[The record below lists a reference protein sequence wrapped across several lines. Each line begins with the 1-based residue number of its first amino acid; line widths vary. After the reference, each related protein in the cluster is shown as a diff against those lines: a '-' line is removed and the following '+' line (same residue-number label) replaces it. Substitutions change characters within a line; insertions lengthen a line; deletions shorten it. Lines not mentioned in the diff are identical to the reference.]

1 MVLGILVLCI
11 MFLGQL
17 ITYKMKNKI
26 MNTKYIWLLLI
37 FLGLAACSE
46 LEDVDRIDPV
56 AELPALTA
64 GSVDFSKYVAVGASF
79 TAGFTDNALFKA
91 AQENSFPNILSKQ
104 FALVGGGT
112 FTQPLTSDN
121 YGGLAAGGVR
131 LPGFDPRLIF
141 GGAGPV
147 SLESKIGPVIVGTD
161 IALNKPT
168 GPFNNMG
175 VPGAKSYHLL
185 FNGYGNIANL
195 ATKTANPYF
204 VRMASSTTATM
215 LGDAMSQS
223 PTFFTL
229 SEIGGNDVLGY
240 ATSGGDGTNLIT
252 PSAGAPG
259 VGFDQT
265 FGYIVTSLTSAGAKG
280 VVTNVPYIT
289 DLPHFTTVP
298 FKPLS
303 PANPAF
309 GPLIPTL
316 NGVFGQLNQ
325 VYAYLQ
331 SQGVTNATARSIVF
345 STTAASAVV
354 IKDETLINLSAQIE
368 GVLNLSPTF
377 PAFVQSFGLPAAAA
391 PLVANLF
398 GTIYGQTRQATAAD
412 LLVLPSSSVIGT
424 VNTTTYSNL
433 LLAGLPASLAGQ
445 FSVEGV
451 TNPLADKWV
460 LLPSEQLEIK
470 NATDAYNATIAN
482 AVSSNPN
489 LALVDLNAI
498 LSSAKTSGIPFGN
511 YILRTNLATG
521 GAISLDGIH
530 LTAVGYAFMANKF
543 LEAIDAKFGSNFVA
557 SGNVAKAGNYPT
569 NYSPLLQ

>member
-1 MVLGILVLCI
+1 
-11 MFLGQL
+11 
-17 ITYKMKNKI
+17 MKNKI
-26 MNTKYIWLLLI
+26 MNTKYIGLLI
-37 FLGLAACSE
+37 ILLGFTACNDI
-46 LEDVDRIDPV
+46 EDVDRIDPISEV
-56 AELPALTA
+56 PELTA
-64 GSVDFSKYVAVGASF
+64 GTANFSKYVALGASF

-104 FALVGGGT
+104 FALVGGGV

-121 YGGLAAGGVR
+121 YGGLAAGGSR
-131 LPGFDPRLIF
+131 LPGFDPRLVF

-147 SLESKIGPVIVGTD
+147 SLESLVGPVIVGTD
-161 IALNKPT
+161 IAINKPT

-215 LGDAMSQS
+215 LGDAMAQN

-229 SEIGGNDVLGY
+229 SELGGNDVLGY

-252 PSAGAPG
+252 PSAGVPG

-265 FGYIVTSLTSAGAKG
+265 FGYIVTTLTASGAKG
-280 VVTNVPYIT
+280 VVTNLPYIT

-298 FKPLS
+298 YKPLS
-303 PANPAF
+303 PANPSF

-325 VYAYLQ
+325 VYVYLQ

-345 STTAASAVV
+345 SSTAASAVV
-354 IKDETLINLSAQIE
+354 IKDETLTNLSTQIE
-368 GVLNLSPTF
+368 DVLNASPTF
-377 PAFVQSFGLPAAAA
+377 PAFVQSFGLPVEAA
-391 PLVANLF
+391 PLLAKLF
-398 GTIYGQTRQATAAD
+398 GTIYGQTRQATEAD
-412 LLVLPSSSVIGT
+412 LLVLPSSSIIGT
-424 VNTTTYSNL
+424 VNTTTYAYL
-433 LLAGLPASLAGQ
+433 LSLNLPANLAGQ

-451 TNPLADKWV
+451 TNPLEDKWV
-460 LLPSEQLEIK
+460 LLPNEQLEVK
-470 NATDAYNATIAN
+470 NATDAYNATISNVVNSN
-482 AVSSNPN
+482 AN

-498 LSSAKTSGIPFGN
+498 LGSAKINGIPFDN
-511 YILRTNLATG
+511 FILKTNLATG
-521 GAISLDGIH
+521 GAIGLDGIH
-530 LTAVGYAFMANKF
+530 LTARGYAFMANKF

-557 SGNVAKAGNYPT
+557 SGHVAKAGDYPT
-569 NYSPLLQ
+569 NYSKDLK